1 MRGVLLFLLVLVV
14 CSSVVMAAD
23 PQAYSSLTIDGSLT
37 NSFSISASGP
47 HPSVSSLTANISWF
61 PSDREGQRVVFF
73 TTVPEAQERDGVL
86 VFSERHLPLGDHSY
100 DVEYRVV
107 TSTDQVLVHDRIP
120 FPLAPLSGDLVPYV
134 QPTQTI
140 DFNDDIRSL
149 ASSLAEGEDD
159 LFVLVTKVAGWTK
172 RNINYDLST
181 INVEASQPSSY
192 VLETREGVC
201 DEITNLFISL
211 LRSLGVPARFVS
223 GVAYTSSELF
233 DQPWGAHGWAEVY
246 FPGDGW
252 VPFDVTYGQY
262 GWVDASHVVFNVGVD
277 SGKYASSYSWLA
289 HDVDVDIGGM
299 GILASAVDEGPS
311 LDPFL
316 DLSIRPL
323 EDDVGIGSYELV
335 LVEATNPTD
344 HYVADSL
351 QLALVDGYDLLDP
364 AEQSVVL
371 APGASTTLSWRVLV
385 DDSLS
390 DHYIYTYPLVVL
402 SHRGARAQG
411 EFYVKPRAQSL
422 SRSWVDRYAEGLS
435 SGVAKPYDPSVS
447 FSCAPQQSLTPR
459 AGERVSFR
467 CAVRNDGDLDLRGL
481 KVCLSS
487 VECSSL
493 DVPAGAE
500 GSVVLGRVFDD
511 PSLYALSFTANNSL
525 VGKRSFVSVQVVA
538 PPDVAIVNLSAPSSI
553 DFSDEGAVR
562 FSVVQ
567 QGGLPASDVVVSLR
581 GPRLQKSWSFDKL
594 SGEKRFDI
602 AVAGDALSL
611 RDDSF
616 LISVSYRDERGSK
629 VSVERPFSISLGE
642 VSWWQRVVLWLMS
655 L

>member
-1 MRGVLLFLLVLVV
+1 M
-14 CSSVVMAAD
+14 
-23 PQAYSSLTIDGSLT
+23 
-37 NSFSISASGP
+37 
-47 HPSVSSLTANISWF
+47 
-61 PSDREGQRVVFF
+61 
-73 TTVPEAQERDGVL
+73 
-86 VFSERHLPLGDHSY
+86 
-100 DVEYRVV
+100 
-107 TSTDQVLVHDRIP
+107 
-120 FPLAPLSGDLVPYV
+120 
-134 QPTQTI
+134 
-140 DFNDDIRSL
+140 
-149 ASSLAEGEDD
+149 
-159 LFVLVTKVAGWTK
+159 
-172 RNINYDLST
+172 
-181 INVEASQPSSY
+181 
-192 VLETREGVC
+192 
-201 DEITNLFISL
+201 
-211 LRSLGVPARFVS
+211 
-223 GVAYTSSELF
+223 
-233 DQPWGAHGWAEVY
+233 
-246 FPGDGW
+246 
-252 VPFDVTYGQY
+252 
-262 GWVDASHVVFNVGVD
+262 
-277 SGKYASSYSWLA
+277 
-289 HDVDVDIGGM
+289 
-299 GILASAVDEGPS
+299 
-311 LDPFL
+311 
-316 DLSIRPL
+316 
-323 EDDVGIGSYELV
+323 
-335 LVEATNPTD
+335 
-344 HYVADSL
+344 
-351 QLALVDGYDLLDP
+351 
-364 AEQSVVL
+364 
-371 APGASTTLSWRVLV
+371 
-385 DDSLS
+385 
-390 DHYIYTYPLVVL
+390 
-402 SHRGARAQG
+402 
-411 EFYVKPRAQSL
+411 
-422 SRSWVDRYAEGLS
+422 
-435 SGVAKPYDPSVS
+435 
-447 FSCAPQQSLTPR
+447 TPR